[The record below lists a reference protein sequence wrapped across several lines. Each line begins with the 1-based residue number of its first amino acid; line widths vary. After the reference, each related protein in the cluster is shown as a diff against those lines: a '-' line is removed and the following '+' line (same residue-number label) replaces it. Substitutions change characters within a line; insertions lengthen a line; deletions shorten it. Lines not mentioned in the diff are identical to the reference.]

1 MSDVQALGGGNTQ
14 SPPYTT
20 SPVAS
25 VAMPAGTPVYK
36 LSTGQVAPARANSF
50 LTSTIIGILRAPAQA
65 GSAVDVQWGGSLGLT
80 DEQWQSVLGTSSGG
94 LTTGAPYYLS
104 DAVAGQITS
113 TPPITENH
121 YVVQIGVA
129 EFTGSV
135 FLQLGP
141 PIAVGSF

>member
-1 MSDVQALGGGNTQ
+1 MSDVQALGGGGTQ
-14 SPPYTT
+14 STLYTT

-36 LSTGQVAPARANSF
+36 LSTGQVAPARANALS
-50 LTSTIIGILRAPAQA
+50 TSTTLGILREPAQA
-65 GSAVDVQWGGSLGLT
+65 GSPVDVQWGGSLGLS
-80 DEQWQSVLGTSSGG
+80 DAQWQSVLGTSSGG
-94 LTTGAPYYLS
+94 LTTGDPYYLS

-113 TPPITENH
+113 TPPITEGH
-121 YVVQIGVA
+121 FVVQIGVA
-129 EFTGSV
+129 EFIGSM